1 MFLIGNICCTLV
13 VASDTYLENKSDQ
26 IVVRLLSSK
35 HLYLCS
41 NQSHS
46 SPAEGLLSRTSGEGT
61 IIAQQ
66 AYLLARL
73 SLCFLFSLLPITISV
88 MAFTQRKH
96 YSYQSDLPLTQGYH
110 KRSSHRWYTWPKI
123 LTLLGG
129 IALCLVALAKQ
140 VCLP

>member
-1 MFLIGNICCTLV
+1 

-35 HLYLCS
+35 HLYLGS

-46 SPAEGLLSRTSGEGT
+46 STAEGLLSRTSGEVT

-88 MAFTQRKH
+88 MAFTRRKH
-96 YSYQSDLPLTQGYH
+96 YSYQPDLPLTQGYH